1 MGNKYSRDELREK
14 ARIALAARDAGDP
27 RWQTLVILCAN
38 MAGIPI
44 AEAAR
49 QIEAFAK

>member
-14 ARIALAARDAGDP
+14 ARVALAARDAGDP
-27 RWQTLVILCAN
+27 RWQALVILCGH
-38 MAGIPI
+38 MAGIP
-44 AEAAR
+44 ASEAAR